1 MSSSIFSISV
11 FWSFLIYDI
20 LDSPLYEFQQGD
32 MQYLL
37 QLWLILS
44 SYPVWGKKL
53 KIMQMREMWNVFH
66 ISHFK

>member
-1 MSSSIFSISV
+1 MNFSKG
-11 FWSFLIYDI
+11 DI
-20 LDSPLYEFQQGD
+20 LNE

-53 KIMQMREMWNVFH
+53 KIMQMREMWNVFLL
-66 ISHFK
+66 